1 MSTIMSL
8 SINIIVI
15 MSVSNTPSIHIVH
28 AVFNNVLH
36 FTLTILICIFICI
49 CIYIYVYTCV
59 SVCVFSVLT
68 PFSAIAA
75 PSSVCAMSPL
85 QAALLLVSGV
95 VCVTSS
101 LQTTGYIDY
110 YPGTTN
116 TP

>member
-8 SINIIVI
+8 LINIIVI
-15 MSVSNTPSIHIVH
+15 MSVSNTPSIPIVH
-28 AVFNNVLH
+28 AVLNNVLH
-36 FTLTILICIFICI
+36 FTLTKLICIFICI
-49 CIYIYVYTCV
+49 WGYTCV

-75 PSSVCAMSPL
+75 PSSVCAMSLL

-95 VCVTSS
+95 ACVTSS
-101 LQTTGYIDY
+101 LQKTGYINY